1 MIVVVVVIDVDVDVD
16 VNIDVG
22 VVVNVDVD
30 VDIVDMY
37 TVVVGVVVDTYT
49 LGRMLFVVVRVFGCV

>member
-1 MIVVVVVIDVDVDVD
+1 MIVVVVVIAVDVD

-49 LGRMLFVVVRVFGCV
+49 LRRMLRVVV

>member
-1 MIVVVVVIDVDVDVD
+1 MIVVVVVIDIDVDVD

-37 TVVVGVVVDTYT
+37 TVVVGVVLRRTGGWHSGHVTAPFD
-49 LGRMLFVVVRVFGCV
+49 